1 MKKKKSLWSSISIL
15 IVAVLAII
23 AFVRGN
29 TQLWLLVAA
38 FTIWLVWAVMHFL
51 VPYIKEQLHRYEAKR
66 IRRKCEK
73 QDAENSQITVPDV
86 SDSVTRVLLRH
97 VNYRITAY
105 LQSVYPEA
113 TWEWREEFPEQIV
126 VKGGTGRIKLFG
138 VNGFNFADVTFDQ
151 NAGIDCSLINVV
163 PITTKLCTDTTAA
176 EPVEAALQP
185 ETGINQQNPIDP
197 QVWYEVQGRKV
208 LETLVADLHS
218 RGYNNLTIKENGD
231 IAIKQADG
239 EKVRP
244 AFESIPEKTYWTRL
258 CKVFEREGIAAQ
270 ITDGGIL
277 LSW

>member
-1 MKKKKSLWSSISIL
+1 MKKKKSLWSSVSIL

-113 TWEWREEFPEQIV
+113 NWEWREEFPEQIV
-126 VKGGTGRIKLFG
+126 AKGGTGRIKLFG